1 MGKVKRQR
9 SKLHNTP
16 IKPKKE
22 EKTSVVDKTK
32 PNVTKGS
39 SKDAVL
45 PRNMSMSDNIF
56 GSLKIDNKALAQKLP
71 DFDARSTVTSKT
83 FKGLNL
89 KKKDKRKIRHEVF
102 MQKID
107 AVKAAKQKA
116 KDKKKREKTPIVG
129 DMSVMEEALPT
140 LELLMKEGSRSN
152 RQSNPEKVRGVAK
165 ERKRRKQMLSD
176 MNIFKQVLE
185 HPAFIENP
193 TGTIVEHLQNKLKQ
207 EDEEEMDT

>member
-16 IKPKKE
+16 IKTKKD
-22 EKTSVVDKTK
+22 EKTSIADKSKANLTK
-32 PNVTKGS
+32 SS
-39 SKDAVL
+39 SKAAVESKPVSL
-45 PRNMSMSDNIF
+45 SDNIF
-56 GSLKIDNKALAQKLP
+56 SSLKIDNKALAQKLP

-107 AVKAAKQKA
+107 AVKTAKQKV

-140 LELLMKEGSRSN
+140 LELLMKEGSKSQ

-176 MNIFKQVLE
+176 IAIFKQVLE

-193 TGTIVEHLQNKLKQ
+193 TATISEHLQNKLKQ
-207 EDEEEMDT
+207 EEEMDT